1 MKQFRA
7 FTLIELL
14 VVIAII
20 AILAAILFPVF
31 AHAKIA
37 AKKSVALSGAKQIGL
52 AAAMYAT
59 DFDDRYVPCAIN
71 NEPGINNPGSQV
83 SNNGSFAF
91 QRKPFDML
99 LDLYVCHRQ
108 GRTVFQND
116 AYIASLV
123 PPATAHRWLQT
134 LQRDGLV
141 ELSGDRRDRRRTI
154 VNLTPLGCTRI
165 ETLFDAWLA
174 IRDSVAGGAPWA

>member
-1 MKQFRA
+1 MDGEEITGESIACAADDVSATHVDAQMSARLNLA
-7 FTLIELL
+7 RGLLHMRHLRLELFNRDYFGE
-14 VVIAII
+14 
-20 AILAAILFPVF
+20 AA
-31 AHAKIA
+31 
-37 AKKSVALSGAKQIGL
+37 
-52 AAAMYAT
+52 
-59 DFDDRYVPCAIN
+59 
-71 NEPGINNPGSQV
+71 
-83 SNNGSFAF
+83 
-91 QRKPFDML
+91 FDML
-99 LDLYVCHRQ
+99 LDLYVCHRE

-141 ELSGDRRDRRRTI
+141 VLSGDRRDRRRTI

-165 ETLFDAWLA
+165 EMLFDAWLA